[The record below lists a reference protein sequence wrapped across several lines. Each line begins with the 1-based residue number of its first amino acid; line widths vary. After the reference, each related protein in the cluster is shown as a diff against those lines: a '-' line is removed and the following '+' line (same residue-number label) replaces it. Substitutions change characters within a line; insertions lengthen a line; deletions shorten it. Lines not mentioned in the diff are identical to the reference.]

1 MKNILLTLL
10 LLFALTAAAQDKK
23 SLETQA
29 ADLLM
34 LTKTNQYEK
43 LLDYTHPGIFQYAT
57 KEQMLEAMRTMM
69 KGPNYTVKIKDV
81 APNFKFSEIF
91 TIAGASYARVNYDMI
106 TEMTFEKPLPPQKK
120 EEMINILKSSMDTEN
135 VTIDTATR
143 TATIGKNIEMVAVF
157 STATNG
163 HWVFVNNDGGI
174 LIKSLVPQEAL
185 TGIGAKM

>member
-1 MKNILLTLL
+1 MKNILLILL
-10 LLFALTAAAQDKK
+10 SLLAFTAAAQDKK

-34 LTKTNQYEK
+34 LTKSNRYEK
-43 LLDYTHPGIFQYAT
+43 LLDYTHPGIYQYAT

-69 KGPNYTVKIKDV
+69 KGPDYTVKIKDV
-81 APNFKFSEIF
+81 APNFKFGEIIK
-91 TIAGASYARVNYDMI
+91 IAGASYALVHYDLV
-106 TEMTFEKPLPPQKK
+106 TEMTFDKPILPEKK
-120 EEMINILKSSMDTEN
+120 EEMLNVLKSGMDTEN

-143 TATIGKNIEMVAVF
+143 TVTIGKNVEMVAVY

-174 LIKSLVPQEAL
+174 LIKSLIPQEAL
-185 TGIGAKM
+185 AGIGAKK

>member
-1 MKNILLTLL
+1 MKNILLILL
-10 LLFALTAAAQDKK
+10 SLLAFTAAAQDKK

-34 LTKTNQYEK
+34 LTKSNQYEK
-43 LLDYTHPGIFQYAT
+43 LLDYTHPGIYQYAT

-69 KGPNYTVKIKDV
+69 KGPDYTVKIKDV
-81 APNFKFSEIF
+81 APNFKFGEIIK
-91 TIAGASYARVNYDMI
+91 IAGASYALVHYDLV
-106 TEMTFEKPLPPQKK
+106 TEMTFDKPILPEKK
-120 EEMINILKSSMDTEN
+120 EEMLNALKSGMDTEN

-143 TATIGKNIEMVAVF
+143 TVTIGKNVEMVAVY

-174 LIKSLVPQEAL
+174 LIKSLIPQEAL
-185 TGIGAKM
+185 TGIGAKK